1 MPGHAA
7 APSAPGAAVPPTVG
21 DDDFAAW
28 FRLLET
34 PGLGRETARRLLAA
48 CGSPGAVLTTPA
60 ATLRELV
67 GRPLADALAAVP
79 PAFEA
84 RLAAAQHWLQ
94 GGPQRH
100 VLTLGHPAWPA
111 LLLQTADPPLL
122 LYLEGDLACL
132 AEPAVAVVGSRHPTA
147 QGRDNAQAFAT
158 DLARAG
164 WLVVSGLA
172 QGIDAAAH
180 EGALAAGGRTLAVV
194 GTGLDTTYPPRHR
207 ALAQRIAAQG
217 AVLSEYAPGTPP
229 LREHFPQRNRLIA
242 GLTRG
247 TLVVEAALRSGS
259 LITARL
265 ANEAGRDVWAV
276 PGSIHAPQS
285 RGCHALI
292 KQGAKLVECAQ
303 DVLDELQAPGLRQA
317 SLPLDDG
324 AEAPEASEAD
334 PLLAALGE
342 DPVTLDALLARTGD
356 STATLS
362 ARLLELELAGTV
374 ARLPGG
380 LYQRRHSG

>member
-1 MPGHAA
+1 MDIN
-7 APSAPGAAVPPTVG
+7 

-34 PGLGRETARRLLAA
+34 PGLGRETARRLLTA
-48 CGSPGAVLTTPA
+48 CGSPDAVLSAPV
-60 ATLRELV
+60 ATLRELL
-67 GRPLADALAAVP
+67 GRPLADALQVLP
-79 PAFEA
+79 PDFAP
-84 RLAAAQHWLQ
+84 RLAAARQWLQ
-94 GGPQRH
+94 GGADRH
-100 VLTLGHPAWPA
+100 WLTLGHAAYPP

-122 LYLEGDLACL
+122 LYLQGDLACL
-132 AEPAVAVVGSRHPTA
+132 VEPAVAVVGSRHPSA
-147 QGRDNAQAFAT
+147 QGADNAQALANE
-158 DLARAG
+158 LARAG
-164 WLVVSGLA
+164 WVVVSGLA

-194 GTGLDTTYPPRHR
+194 GTGLDITYPARHR
-207 ALAQRIAAQG
+207 ALAQRIVAQG
-217 AVLSEYAPGTPP
+217 ALLSEYAPGTPP

-265 ANEAGRDVWAV
+265 ANEAGREVWAV

-285 RGCHALI
+285 HGCHALI
-292 KQGAKLVECAQ
+292 KQGATLVESAQ
-303 DVLDELQAPGLRQA
+303 DVLDDLQSPGLRQA
-317 SLPLDDG
+317 TLPLQRTPAAAAD
-324 AEAPEASEAD
+324 AAAAD

-342 DPVTLDALLARTGD
+342 DPVTLDALLARTGE

-362 ARLLELELAGTV
+362 ARLLELELSGQV

>member
-1 MPGHAA
+1 MD
-7 APSAPGAAVPPTVG
+7 TT

-48 CGSPGAVLTTPA
+48 CGSPGAVFATPV
-60 ATLRELV
+60 ATLREML
-67 GRPLADALAAVP
+67 GRPLADALHAVP
-79 PAFEA
+79 PEFST
-84 RLAAAQHWLQ
+84 RLAAARQWLQ
-94 GGPQRH
+94 GGSDRH
-100 VLTLGHPAWPA
+100 WLTLDHTAFPP

-122 LYLEGDLACL
+122 LYLQGDLASL
-132 AEPAVAVVGSRHPTA
+132 SAPAVAVVGSRHPSA
-147 QGRDNAQAFAT
+147 QGGDNAQAFAG

-164 WLVVSGLA
+164 WVVVSGLA

-180 EGALAAGGRTLAVV
+180 EGALTAGGRTVAVV
-194 GTGLDTTYPPRHR
+194 GTGLDITYPARHR

-217 AVLSEYAPGTPP
+217 ALLSEYAPGTPP

-265 ANEAGRDVWAV
+265 ANEAGREVWAV

-285 RGCHALI
+285 HGCHALI
-292 KQGAKLVECAQ
+292 KQGATLVETAQ
-303 DVLDELQAPGLRQA
+303 DVLDDLQSPGLRQA
-317 SLPLDDG
+317 ALPLQKAADAG
-324 AEAPEASEAD
+324 AEAAPAD

-342 DPVTLDALLARTGD
+342 DPVTLDALLARTGE
-356 STATLS
+356 SAATLS
-362 ARLLELELAGTV
+362 ARLLELELAGQV

>member
-1 MPGHAA
+1 MHAA
-7 APSAPGAAVPPTVG
+7 APALP
-21 DDDFAAW
+21 DDEFAAW

-48 CGSPGAVLTTPA
+48 CGSPSAVLATPP
-60 ATLRELV
+60 ATLRELL
-67 GRPLADALAAVP
+67 GRPLADALQALP
-79 PAFEA
+79 PEFDS
-84 RLAAAQHWLQ
+84 RLAAARRWLQ
-94 GGPQRH
+94 GGPARQ
-100 VLTLGHPAWPA
+100 VLTLDHPAWPP
-111 LLLQTADPPLL
+111 LLLQMADPPLL
-122 LYLEGDLACL
+122 LYVQGELAHL
-132 AEPAVAVVGSRHPTA
+132 AAPAVAVVGSRHPSA
-147 QGRDNAQAFAT
+147 QGSDNAQAFAA

-164 WLVVSGLA
+164 WVVVSGLA
-172 QGIDAAAH
+172 LGIDAAAH
-180 EGALAAGGRTLAVV
+180 EGALAAGGATVAVV
-194 GTGLDTTYPPRHR
+194 GTGLDLTYPTRHR
-207 ALAQRIAAQG
+207 ALAERIARQG
-217 AVLSEYAPGTPP
+217 ALLSEYAPGTPP
-229 LREHFPQRNRLIA
+229 LKEHFPQRNRLIA

-292 KQGAKLVECAQ
+292 KQGAKLVESAQ

-317 SLPLDDG
+317 ELPLSPAD
-324 AEAPEASEAD
+324 AETPAD

-356 STATLS
+356 SAAALS
-362 ARLLELELAGTV
+362 ARLLELELAGQV

-380 LYQRRHSG
+380 LYQRRHAG

>member
-1 MPGHAA
+1 MDD
-7 APSAPGAAVPPTVG
+7 T

-34 PGLGRETARRLLAA
+34 PGLGRETARRLLSA
-48 CGSPGAVLTTPA
+48 CGSPAAVLSTPG
-60 ATLRELV
+60 ATLRELL
-67 GRPLADALAAVP
+67 GRPLADALQHLP
-79 PAFEA
+79 PEFHT
-84 RLAAAQHWLQ
+84 RLAAARLWLR
-94 GGPQRH
+94 GGPDRY
-100 VLTLGHPAWPA
+100 VLSLGHPAWPA
-111 LLLQTADPPLL
+111 MLLQTADPPLL
-122 LYLEGDLACL
+122 LYAQGDLACL
-132 AEPAVAVVGSRHPTA
+132 AAPAVAVVGSRHPSA
-147 QGRDNAQAFAT
+147 QGGDNARAFAGG
-158 DLARAG
+158 LARAG
-164 WLVVSGLA
+164 WVVVSGLA

-180 EGALAAGGRTLAVV
+180 EGALAAGGLTVAVV
-194 GTGLDTTYPPRHR
+194 GTGLDITYPPRHR
-207 ALAQRIAAQG
+207 ALAQRVAVQG
-217 AVLSEYAPGTPP
+217 ALLSEYAPGTPP

-292 KQGAKLVECAQ
+292 RQGATLVESAQ
-303 DVLDELQAPGLRQA
+303 DVLDDLQAPGLRQA
-317 SLPLDDG
+317 ALPLGPG
-324 AEAPEASEAD
+324 AGPAADAAPAN

-342 DPVTLDALLARTGD
+342 DPVTLDALLARTGE

-362 ARLLELELAGTV
+362 ARLLQLELAGEV

-380 LYQRRHSG
+380 LYQRRHAG